1 MGSSDPETHEPRADA
16 GAPQQNEPR
25 ENELRADAGVTQEP
39 DLRSAECY
47 DARPEAAEGPQ
58 AADGSATQEAG
69 ASAALSEE
77 LAAVRSE
84 RDSYLDDLQR
94 VTAEF
99 ANYRRQTARRNAD
112 TVARAVARLAESLLP
127 VLDAFDNAVG
137 QGVEGIGAVQSQML
151 GALREHGLV
160 AVGAAGEPFDPN
172 RHEAVTY
179 EEAAAADEDAGPVIA
194 EVLMTGYEWNSRVL
208 RPAMVRVRG

>member
-1 MGSSDPETHEPRADA
+1 MGSSDPETHEPRADE
-16 GAPQQNEPR
+16 GVPQQDEP
-25 ENELRADAGVTQEP
+25 LADSGMTQEP
-39 DLRSAECY
+39 DRRSAASY
-47 DARPEAAEGPQ
+47 DARPEAEDSPR
-58 AADGSATQEAG
+58 AADESATQGTG
-69 ASAALSEE
+69 ASAALCEQ
-77 LAAVRSE
+77 LAAVRAE

-112 TVARAVARLAESLLP
+112 TVARAAAKLAESLLP

-137 QGVEGIGAVQSQML
+137 QGVEGIGAVQSQIL

-160 AVGAAGEPFDPN
+160 AVGAVGEPFDPN

-179 EEAAAADEDAGPVIA
+179 EATAAAEDAGPVIV
-194 EVLMTGYEWNSRVL
+194 EVLMTGYEWNSKVL